1 MEPRSGE
8 GQCAEWNQEQTL
20 IDITTILI
28 HS

>member
-8 GQCAEWNQEQTL
+8 GQCAERNQEQTH
-20 IDITTILI
+20 IDITTVLI